1 MPLADAK
8 KSLKNLASHQTQI
21 AFEGY
26 VMETYYLKLGFD
38 SVIHSIHCWIK
49 KTESTKKCFSKVI
62 KHT

>member
-1 MPLADAK
+1 MPLAK

-38 SVIHSIHCWIK
+38 SVNPLLDK
-49 KTESTKKCFSKVI
+49 KDRIYQKMFFKSYKTHLAKLS
-62 KHT
+62 